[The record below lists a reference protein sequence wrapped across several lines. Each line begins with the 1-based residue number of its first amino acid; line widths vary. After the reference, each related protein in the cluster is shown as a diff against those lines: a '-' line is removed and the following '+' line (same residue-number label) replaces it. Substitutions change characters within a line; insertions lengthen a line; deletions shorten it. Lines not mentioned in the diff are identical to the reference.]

1 MATTSLWFGILA
13 ITLGGSVATWG
24 AVTRV
29 RRRVLLGAATITA
42 TLLLLVGLPLVD
54 VTRRGL
60 ENGVAG
66 GAAIWLVIGGLGLVA
81 IVVAAFLEQ
90 GRRRV
95 RAAVGRWHEVTHDW
109 E

>member
-1 MATTSLWFGILA
+1 
-13 ITLGGSVATWG
+13 
-24 AVTRV
+24 
-29 RRRVLLGAATITA
+29 
-42 TLLLLVGLPLVD
+42 
-54 VTRRGL
+54 
-60 ENGVAG
+60 
-66 GAAIWLVIGGLGLVA
+66 LVIGGLGLVA